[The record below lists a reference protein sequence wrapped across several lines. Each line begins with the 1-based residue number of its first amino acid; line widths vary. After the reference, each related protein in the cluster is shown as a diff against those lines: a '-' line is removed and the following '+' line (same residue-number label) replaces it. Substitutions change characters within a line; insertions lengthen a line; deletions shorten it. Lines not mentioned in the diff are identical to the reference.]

1 MRRARR
7 TFLLALLCLLIL
19 GAAAWIV
26 QRARA
31 EEKPGRQTTIIVP
44 YTEYEWWLLDW
55 QKNKVRCRVL
65 TDHEGIPTS
74 GDILKSCGETIQLA
88 WLNTPSCNKIT
99 KNQGR
104 IQSCHGLY
112 LLQISS
118 QPKKKEIVIDLPES
132 SAWVTLQGCTPT
144 PPQNLCQQLPQLL
157 ITGEE
162 PLANER
168 ITSVEGIFNG
178 QPFACDGSSCAL
190 QLSTTTSQGIGV
202 EFWANSS
209 YGDSSVHYTAHV
221 RVIETG
227 VSLTPGTSGW
237 HVDVLS
243 SQWKGASL
251 ASCSQT
257 WGAFPP
263 VGGSVEWL
271 NTPDHFELLATDEAY
286 YYLAGRLISQGVV
299 DATGCP
305 STGLLPNGYAD
316 ACGLEAAAPL
326 VMAWQ
331 NQFDERIIE
340 VAKETGVPAQ
350 LMKNLFAQESQFWPG
365 IFKVPYEFGLGQI
378 TDKGAD
384 TILLWNPNLFDQ
396 FCPQVLAQDSCDQG
410 YLALPA
416 DAQAMVRGALAN
428 QAKSDCTEC
437 AQGVDLTNAGVSV
450 NLFANTLL
458 ASCEQVAQTVYNATQ
473 KIPGEVSTY
482 EDLWRFTLANYHA
495 GPGCVSYAIYTAWLN
510 KPVQLT
516 WDDVSLQF
524 TEACQGVVP
533 YVDKISGSAS
543 LLPTPTVSV
552 PAAPAVPI
560 PPIPTASTTP
570 YP

>member
-1 MRRARR
+1 
-7 TFLLALLCLLIL
+7 
-19 GAAAWIV
+19 
-26 QRARA
+26 
-31 EEKPGRQTTIIVP
+31 
-44 YTEYEWWLLDW
+44 
-55 QKNKVRCRVL
+55 
-65 TDHEGIPTS
+65 
-74 GDILKSCGETIQLA
+74 
-88 WLNTPSCNKIT
+88 
-99 KNQGR
+99 
-104 IQSCHGLY
+104 
-112 LLQISS
+112 
-118 QPKKKEIVIDLPES
+118 
-132 SAWVTLQGCTPT
+132 
-144 PPQNLCQQLPQLL
+144 
-157 ITGEE
+157 
-162 PLANER
+162 
-168 ITSVEGIFNG
+168 
-178 QPFACDGSSCAL
+178 
-190 QLSTTTSQGIGV
+190 
-202 EFWANSS
+202 
-209 YGDSSVHYTAHV
+209 
-221 RVIETG
+221 
-227 VSLTPGTSGW
+227 
-237 HVDVLS
+237 
-243 SQWKGASL
+243 
-251 ASCSQT
+251 
-257 WGAFPP
+257 
-263 VGGSVEWL
+263 
-271 NTPDHFELLATDEAY
+271 
-286 YYLAGRLISQGVV
+286 
-299 DATGCP
+299 
-305 STGLLPNGYAD
+305 LLPNGYAD